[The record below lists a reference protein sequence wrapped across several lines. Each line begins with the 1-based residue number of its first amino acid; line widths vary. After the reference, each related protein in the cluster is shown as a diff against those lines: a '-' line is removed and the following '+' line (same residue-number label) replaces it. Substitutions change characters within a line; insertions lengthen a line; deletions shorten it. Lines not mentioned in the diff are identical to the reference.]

1 MRKQEN
7 PYRVRWIV
15 LESGERLP
23 LLQERATGE
32 PVYQPA
38 LYVLTQLR
46 AKNLAS
52 ATIDQAL
59 RAITV
64 LCLFLKARKID
75 LDERILRGQLLSLVE
90 IEALAR
96 SCRLSVE
103 SLARCEVDGGGPPQ
117 RKVTSLERARMR
129 RSLSQTGIEVGAETA
144 AIRGLYITGYLR
156 WYVDWR
162 VMGSLISPH
171 PDLSAATSRCLSSL
185 REHLPSKRW
194 RNIGSARK
202 GLAETNRRRILE
214 VIDPASQD
222 NPWSR
227 DHCRQRNRLIVL
239 WLLHLGV
246 RSGEILGL
254 QIPDINFQSNEVLV
268 ARRAD
273 DIEDPRRNEPNTKT
287 SDRLLPLSNE
297 LAALTRDYI
306 LTERRRAKGAQLH
319 KYLLVA
325 TGSGAPLSKAA
336 FNKIFVTLQKKCP
349 ELEAIHPH
357 LFRHT
362 WNDEFSKQMDRMRIP
377 EERERKLRSVLMG
390 WSPTSGSAATYTRR
404 HIERTANK
412 ASLEMQNGLMRGQ
425 PDDAG
430 DY

>member
-32 PVYQPA
+32 PVYHPA
-38 LYVLTQLR
+38 LYALTQIR
-46 AKNLAS
+46 AQNLAS

-59 RAITV
+59 RAIMV
-64 LCLFLKARKID
+64 LCLFLKARQID
-75 LDERILRGQLLSLVE
+75 LDERMSRGQVLSLVE

-103 SLARCEVDGGGPPQ
+103 SLASGGVDAAGPRPS
-117 RKVTSLERARMR
+117 KVTSLERARMR
-129 RSLSQTGIEVGAETA
+129 RSLPSTVREVGAETA
-144 AIRGLYITGYLR
+144 ATRGLYIIGYLR

-162 VMGSLISPH
+162 AMGSLISPH
-171 PDLSAATSRCLSSL
+171 PDLLTAASRCLGSL

-194 RNIGSARK
+194 RNAGSARR
-202 GLAETNRRRILE
+202 GLAETSRRRILS
-214 VIDPASQD
+214 VVDPASPD

-227 DHCRQRNRLIVL
+227 DHCRQRNRLVVR
-239 WLLHLGV
+239 WLLHLGL
-246 RSGEILGL
+246 RSGELLGL
-254 QIPDINFQSNEVLV
+254 QISDINFQSNEVLV

-287 SDRLLPLSNE
+287 SDRLLPLSND
-297 LAALTRDYI
+297 LAALTRQYI
-306 LTERRRAKGAQLH
+306 LTERRRTEGAQWH

-336 FNKIFVTLQKKCP
+336 FNKIFVTLQRRCP
-349 ELEAIHPH
+349 EIETIHPH

-362 WNDEFSKQMDRMRIP
+362 WNDDFSKQMDRMRIP

-390 WSPTSGSAATYTRR
+390 WSTTSGSAATYTRR

-412 ASLEMQNGLMRGQ
+412 VSLEMQNGLMGEQ
-425 PDDAG
+425 PDDST